1 MKRRLSFLLGFL
13 VGPCVLFAA
22 ENQTEA
28 LPPSTATKAESIV
41 LGGGCFWCL
50 DAAYRL
56 VPGVVSVES
65 GYSGGRSRNPSY
77 REVCSGDTGHAEVV
91 RVVYDSSVVS
101 LQRLFELFWKVH
113 DPTTLNRQ
121 GNDVGTQ
128 YRSVIMFS
136 SPQQK
141 LAAEQAIKAAAPR
154 FSDPIVTEVSP
165 LGEFWRAEDYH
176 QDYYTKNPGQ
186 GYCQAVVRVK
196 VDKMRKALAK
206 EPGH

>member
-1 MKRRLSFLLGFL
+1 MKRLPFLLGLL
-13 VGPCVLFAA
+13 VSPCVLFAA
-22 ENQTEA
+22 ESGGPAAVQGA
-28 LPPSTATKAESIV
+28 SAKAESIV

-77 REVCSGDTGHAEVV
+77 REVCAGDSGHAEVV
-91 RVVYDSSVVS
+91 RVVYDSSKVS

-128 YRSVIMFS
+128 YRSVIMYS
-136 SPQQK
+136 SPAQK

-154 FSDPIVTEVSP
+154 FSDPIVTELSP
-165 LGEFWRAEDYH
+165 LGEFWRAEEYH
-176 QDYYTKNPGQ
+176 QDYFAKNPGQ

-206 EPGH
+206 EPAP